1 VTGPAP
7 AAPYHGMRVAVLGAS
22 GFVGRWVARALA
34 GGGARVTLV
43 VRDRRRSA
51 PIFCRLGIAGDVEER
66 DLSDPSAVRELF
78 RAMRPAVTFNLA
90 GYGVDRSEQ
99 DEGTAGVINGR
110 LVEWIADALAT
121 WRDGDWPGPVLVHTG
136 SGAEYG
142 PVAGAGLDPSEPR
155 PTTMYGR
162 TKLAGT
168 RTLAE
173 CAARRGLP
181 SVTARLFTV
190 YGPGEHPGRL
200 LPSLLAAAR
209 AGAPA
214 PLSQGLQRRDFT
226 YVEDV
231 AEGLLRLGA
240 APCRPGEALNLATG
254 RLCSVR
260 EFAEQAADSLG
271 MPRAQLRFGALPLRD
286 DEVIYPEVPIARLRE
301 LTGWSPPTAVAG
313 GIRRTIE
320 VVRQTG
326 GESDD

>member
-1 VTGPAP
+1 VTSPAP
-7 AAPYHGMRVAVLGAS
+7 AAPYQGVRVAVLGAS
-22 GFVGRWVARALA
+22 GFVGRWVAQALA
-34 GGGARVTLV
+34 GAGARVILV

-51 PIFCRLGIAGDVEER
+51 RVFSRLGIVGNVEER
-66 DLSDPSAVRELF
+66 DLGDPSGVRELF

-90 GYGVDRSEQ
+90 GYGVDRAER
-99 DEGTAGVINGR
+99 DEATAGLINDR
-110 LVEWIADALAT
+110 LVGWIADALAT

-142 PVAGAGLDPSEPR
+142 PVEGGRFDPSGPG
-155 PTTMYGR
+155 PTTLYGR

-173 CAARRGLP
+173 CAARRRLP

-200 LPSLLAAAR
+200 LPSLLAAAS
-209 AGAPA
+209 AGT
-214 PLSQGLQRRDFT
+214 PLPLTGGAQRRDFT

-240 APCRPGEALNLATG
+240 AACRPGEALNLATG
-254 RLCSVR
+254 TLCSVR

-271 MPRAQLRFGALPLRD
+271 MPRAQLEFGALPLRG
-286 DEVIYPEVPIARLRE
+286 DEVAYPEVPIGRLRE

-320 VVRQTG
+320 VVRQLG
-326 GESDD
+326 GEADG